1 MEWKKLFI
9 THVRINQTIW
19 MNEIDNQIEQDK
31 EQIKTNA
38 RNIKKNTDDIFQE
51 WKEQIAGNQANDE
64 RKDRKIKQLRNEEDS
79 QLFKIWESIKAFWNV
94 VAH

>member
-1 MEWKKLFI
+1 MEWKNLFI

-51 WKEQIAGNQANDE
+51 RKEQIAGNQANDE
-64 RKDRKIKQLRNEEDS
+64 KDRKIKQLRNEEDS

>member
-1 MEWKKLFI
+1 
-9 THVRINQTIW
+9 

-38 RNIKKNTDDIFQE
+38 RNIKKNTDDIIQKR
-51 WKEQIAGNQANDE
+51 KEQIAGNQANDE
-64 RKDRKIKQLRNEEDS
+64 RNDRKIKQLRNEEDS